1 MQHYK
6 VVTIVHDD
14 GERLP
19 MIIDLNT
26 ARPDDH
32 ALGFL
37 ISNHRN
43 DAPNTI
49 LRVAENIAQALEW
62 GRIFLPGEGL
72 VGRCLSGEAFSSA
85 EIYSLSE
92 FLRTS
97 RRRKSGS
104 ASPVVCPETHLIR
117 LLRAEKF
124 CIHVMQDAC
133 ARLPL
138 SDPRSKVFQERI
150 NRMQQLF
157 ADHRPSTPVPG
168 HRIRSLAQDQVGAL
182 LEVLEPDRPRNPFAG
197 VETQVRNRCIVETML
212 YTGIRPSELLGLRVQ
227 DIQFGNP
234 SNINIVRRP
243 HAPDDPR
250 ILPAQVKRKGR
261 IVPIAHSGAA
271 AHLSEYMQ
279 SVRPKLEAAYKR
291 PTALVFLATTG
302 GQPLS
307 IRSIQRIFEKLRFV
321 LPEVAPMYGI
331 SASQLTPMCM
341 RHTFSNDMEEYL
353 LREGIDED
361 GRRQILMQLRGDDAP
376 DSVEPYIQ
384 RSREKQARKHILA
397 RQEQV
402 FEKQKLVT
410 QDVPF

>member
-1 MQHYK
+1 MKNYK
-6 VVTIVHDD
+6 VVTVVHGD

-19 MIIDLNT
+19 MIIDLTT

-32 ALGFL
+32 ALGFI

-49 LRVAENIAQALEW
+49 LRVAENIALALEW

-72 VGRCLSGEAFSSA
+72 VGRCLSGEAFSA
-85 EIYSLSE
+85 AQIYSLSE

-97 RRRKSGS
+97 RRRQSNS
-104 ASPVVCPETHLIR
+104 TSPVVCPETHLIR

-124 CIHVMQDAC
+124 CIHIMLEAC
-133 ARLPL
+133 SRLPL
-138 SDPRSKVFQERI
+138 SDPRNKVFQERI
-150 NRMQQLF
+150 HRMQQLF
-157 ADHRPSTPVPG
+157 EDHRPSVPVPG
-168 HRIRSLAQDQVGAL
+168 NAMRSLSRDQAEAL
-182 LEVLEPDRPRNPFAG
+182 LEVLALGSSRNPFVGIAARM
-197 VETQVRNRCIVETML
+197 RNRSIVETLL

-243 HAPDDPR
+243 HASDDPR

-261 IVPIAHSGAA
+261 IVPIAHTEAA
-271 AHLSEYMQ
+271 THLSEYMQ
-279 SVRPKLEAAYKR
+279 AVRPALEATCKK
-291 PTALVFLATTG
+291 PTALVFLSTDG

-307 IRSIQRIFEKLRFV
+307 TRSIQRIFEKLRFV

-331 SASQLTPMCM
+331 SAPQLTPMCM

-361 GRRQILMQLRGDDAP
+361 GRRQILMQLRGDDSP
-376 DSVEPYIQ
+376 DSVEPYIR
-384 RSREKQARKHILA
+384 RSREKQARRYLLA

-402 FEKQKLVT
+402 FENRKEVT
-410 QDVPF
+410 EDVHF